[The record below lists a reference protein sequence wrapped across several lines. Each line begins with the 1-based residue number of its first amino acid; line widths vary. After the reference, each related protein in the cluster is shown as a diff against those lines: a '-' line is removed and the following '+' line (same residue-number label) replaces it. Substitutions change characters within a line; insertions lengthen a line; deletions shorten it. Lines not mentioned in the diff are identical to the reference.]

1 MATAL
6 TNTDAQPAGA
16 RRHGLQ
22 TLLMPQGKL
31 DPGERWTAR
40 SVCFVSCGVGAG
52 ILASLAN
59 HQASIFGLQAGS
71 VTVLLTELLVLAVVL
86 MINRRGSPQM
96 AARLL
101 AVSLPLFSSGLMACA
116 GQGFGDVSVL
126 ILPASLILCGLLL
139 DRVTLVAVTLLTIA
153 CTVAVMLGEARGL
166 LAGPEPLNPASDIP
180 DAVIILVITAL
191 GVGMLAGRLRESHAR
206 LRRQEAELRA
216 SEARYRGLV
225 ELAADAIVVSAP
237 DTGIVE
243 ANHRASELS
252 GCSREEL
259 LGLPLDALFGAEELA
274 RVPFRY
280 DLTNQGLIVVIERFL
295 TRKDG
300 VRVPVE
306 MSSRRMPDGRYQTIL
321 RDVSERHRA
330 EAERVALEARL
341 QQSQKM
347 EAVGRLAGG
356 VAHDFNNLLTAITG
370 SLALALRDV
379 GPESRAHRW
388 LKETDKAAWRAAS
401 LTHQLLAFSRRQ
413 LIAPRVLD
421 LRALVAGAGSML
433 SRMIGEDIA
442 LDTRLDDEPCLVEVD
457 PGQLEQV
464 LLNLAANARDA
475 MPDGGTLTIAVSR
488 AKQAPA
494 STGRP
499 APRGP
504 VVLLTVSDTG
514 HGMSDEIRA
523 RIFEPFFTTKSAGSG
538 TGLGLAMAYGAV
550 EQNGGFIEVVSTPGQ
565 GASFRIVL
573 PMARGEKR
581 SEVKTNEAE
590 APRGS
595 ETVLLVEDEAAVRD
609 VTRAQL
615 ESLGYRVHACA
626 NAAEALAVADAE
638 REPVD
643 LLLTDVVM
651 PGMNGRELAERLL
664 GRRPDLRVLFTS
676 GYGED
681 VIARHGVLE
690 PGVLLLQKPYGLSRL
705 ASRVREALQV
715 ERTAERA

>member
-1 MATAL
+1 M
-6 TNTDAQPAGA
+6 
-16 RRHGLQ
+16 
-22 TLLMPQGKL
+22 
-31 DPGERWTAR
+31 
-40 SVCFVSCGVGAG
+40 
-52 ILASLAN
+52 
-59 HQASIFGLQAGS
+59 
-71 VTVLLTELLVLAVVL
+71 TVLLTELLVLAVVL

-356 VAHDFNNLLTAITG
+356 VAHDFNNLLTVILGYTEIV
-370 SLALALRDV
+370 LDDL
-379 GPESRAHRW
+379 GPEHRSAGDLEAVKRSGEQARSLVDQLLTLSRHRVVQAGPVSSNA
-388 LKETDKAAWRAAS
+388 TIAS
-401 LTHQLLAFSRRQ
+401 LHE
-413 LIAPRVLD
+413 VLV
-421 LRALVAGAGSML
+421 RLVGNDV
-433 SRMIGEDIA
+433 E
-442 LDTRLDDEPCLVEVD
+442 LDVLTFDVPNVVIDQS
-457 PGQLEQV
+457 QLEQV
-464 LLNLAANARDA
+464 VLNLVINARDA
-475 MPDGGTLTIAVSR
+475 MPDGGR
-488 AKQAPA
+488 
-494 STGRP
+494 
-499 APRGP
+499 
-504 VVLLTVSDTG
+504 LTVATATGQLRSGAPSVDIRITDTG
-514 HGMSDEIRA
+514 
-523 RIFEPFFTTKSAGSG
+523 
-538 TGLGLAMAYGAV
+538 V
-550 EQNGGFIEVVSTPGQ
+550 
-565 GASFRIVL
+565 
-573 PMARGEKR
+573 
-581 SEVKTNEAE
+581 
-590 APRGS
+590 
-595 ETVLLVEDEAAVRD
+595 
-609 VTRAQL
+609 
-615 ESLGYRVHACA
+615 
-626 NAAEALAVADAE
+626 
-638 REPVD
+638 
-643 LLLTDVVM
+643 
-651 PGMNGRELAERLL
+651 
-664 GRRPDLRVLFTS
+664 
-676 GYGED
+676 
-681 VIARHGVLE
+681 
-690 PGVLLLQKPYGLSRL
+690 
-705 ASRVREALQV
+705 
-715 ERTAERA
+715 